1 MKVAFHYFS
10 LLGRLS
16 RDLIFRSSEQ

>member
-1 MKVAFHYFS
+1 MTVAFHYFS
-10 LLGRLS
+10 LLGKLS